1 MKRLT
6 WREDP
11 NYARRMNCRDC
22 LNSENCKKDIFDC
35 SHYATDRLATIED
48 ILDDE
53 YDLDHLRKL
62 VQADREGRCI
72 IYPKEG
78 VLNKGD
84 RVWYVDI
91 ESGVLESGTVFIAE
105 YKDGKLDSFSVNF
118 DSGDFD
124 EFLGVAWGDCI
135 LGSKKSAEEAL
146 RGEKHG

>member
-22 LNSENCKKDIFDC
+22 LNSENCKDIFDC

-48 ILDDE
+48 ILDDD

-62 VQADREGRCI
+62 VQADREGRCV

-91 ESGVLESGTVFIAE
+91 ERGVLESGTVFIAE

>member
-35 SHYATDRLATIED
+35 RLYAVNHLATIED
-48 ILDDE
+48 ILDDD

-72 IYPKEG
+72 IAPVKPGE
-78 VLNKGD
+78 
-84 RVWYVDI
+84 I
-91 ESGVLESGTVFIAE
+91 
-105 YKDGKLDSFSVNF
+105 
-118 DSGDFD
+118 
-124 EFLGVAWGDCI
+124 AWGGHARFDPVLGETKNVIYPVI
-135 LGSKKSAEEAL
+135 LKVGGL
-146 RGEKHG
+146 G

>member
-1 MKRLT
+1 MERLT
-6 WREDP
+6 IHDVIIDEKTTRRTIIDASEVRKHAMEFYWR
-11 NYARRMNCRDC
+11 
-22 LNSENCKKDIFDC
+22 LKSV
-35 SHYATDRLATIED
+35 ED
-48 ILDDE
+48 ILGDD
-53 YDLDHLRKL
+53 YDLDRLREL
-62 VQADREGRCI
+62 VQADRDGRCV

-91 ESGVLESGTVFIAE
+91 ESGVLESGTVFIVK

-124 EFLGVAWGDCI
+124 EFLGIAWGDCI

>member
-1 MKRLT
+1 MR
-6 WREDP
+6 
-11 NYARRMNCRDC
+11 
-22 LNSENCKKDIFDC
+22 
-35 SHYATDRLATIED
+35 
-48 ILDDE
+48 
-53 YDLDHLRKL
+53 
-62 VQADREGRCI
+62 
-72 IYPKEG
+72 YPKEG

-124 EFLGVAWGDCI
+124 EFLGVAWGDC
-135 LGSKKSAEEAL
+135 LFGSKKSAEEAL